1 MRGQGKGRDAWQ
13 GVHGRIQT
21 ACEVGAGILL
31 PSPPG
36 VQLIQKPE
44 GFIEIREQLD
54 LAESFGASPRSVA
67 DAHCS
72 GANRCAFAELSR
84 IACCVAAHDALAS
97 GTVAANAAEPSIS
110 APSVARPPDGH
121 DRRKAVHAHANRAQA
136 YSPLHVA
143 RQRASLFDRVRR
155 LIKPPCLGSA
165 RGSADDAPR
174 SAEAAAY
181 RHRFQDRA
189 GRLRPPQNRTTRC

>member
-1 MRGQGKGRDAWQ
+1 MRVWSLRGQGKGRDAWQ

-54 LAESFGASPRSVA
+54 LAESFGAAPSQRCRR
-67 DAHCS
+67 HCS

-84 IACCVAAHDALAS
+84 MNRMRRCSSRRTRFRNRRCECRR
-97 GTVAANAAEPSIS
+97 TVQCAEC
-110 APSVARPPDGH
+110 RPPA
-121 DRRKAVHAHANRAQA
+121 RRTRSEESRACACVPTGRKA

-143 RQRASLFDRVRR
+143 RQRASLFERVRR

-165 RGSADDAPR
+165 RG
-174 SAEAAAY
+174 
-181 RHRFQDRA
+181 
-189 GRLRPPQNRTTRC
+189 

>member
-1 MRGQGKGRDAWQ
+1 MRARPSARLFAVACVCTRGRVWVVLRVWSLRGQGKGRDAWQ

-54 LAESFGASPRSVA
+54 LAESFGAAPSQRCRR
-67 DAHCS
+67 HCS

-84 IACCVAAHDALAS
+84 MNRMRRCSSRRTRFRNRRCECRR
-97 GTVAANAAEPSIS
+97 TVQCAEC
-110 APSVARPPDGH
+110 RPPDGH
-121 DRRKAVHAHANRAQA
+121 DRRKAVHAHVCQPGAKRTLLCTLRANV
-136 YSPLHVA
+136 H
-143 RQRASLFDRVRR
+143 LFSIVF
-155 LIKPPCLGSA
+155 GA
-165 RGSADDAPR
+165 
-174 SAEAAAY
+174 
-181 RHRFQDRA
+181 
-189 GRLRPPQNRTTRC
+189 